1 MTQPPTR
8 HPQYAADHQTLAAS
22 PAPDWLA
29 HLRAQGWQQFNA
41 LGLPTAR
48 RGNERWKYT
57 SIAPIARIQFAYPFT
72 HDAAPNPQPDFG
84 FPQPPPPPTTPP
96 PNRTHHQRM
105 LNYIRPDQVDG
116 RIIRPGGP
124 ELALE
129 LEEKGYDW
137 IRPEMEAA

>member
-8 HPQYAADHQTLAAS
+8 HPQYAADHQTLTAAGE
-22 PAPDWLA
+22 APDWLA

-57 SIAPIARIQFAYPFT
+57 SIAPIARIQFAP
-72 HDAAPNPQPDFG
+72 AAPRQIALIQSPTDG
-84 FPQPPPPPTTPP
+84 PPS
-96 PNRTHHQRM
+96 PNRTHYQRM
-105 LNYIRPDQVDG
+105 PSYIRPDQPHVLVDG
-116 RIIRPGGP
+116 RIVRSGGP

-137 IRPEMEAA
+137 IRPEVEAA

>member
-8 HPQYAADHQTLAAS
+8 HPQYAADHQTLTAAGE
-22 PAPDWLA
+22 APDWLA
-29 HLRAQGWQQFNA
+29 RLRAQVWQQFNA

-57 SIAPIARIQFAYPFT
+57 SIAPIARIQFAYPFAP
-72 HDAAPNPQPDFG
+72 AAA
-84 FPQPPPPPTTPP
+84 
-96 PNRTHHQRM
+96 
-105 LNYIRPDQVDG
+105 
-116 RIIRPGGP
+116 P